1 MSLKQLNNEELA
13 MVERNQKGKQARQYF
28 IECEKR
34 LKSTTPA
41 IPQSL
46 PEALRLAAD
55 LAEQNAQQA
64 LLIEHQKPAVEFF
77 EKYSEAESTKNL
89 SDVAK
94 LLGFKPHTFP
104 HVLAADGAMS
114 TA

>member
-1 MSLKQLNNEELA
+1 MHELIK
-13 MVERNQKGKQARQYF
+13 VESHLIGGEAGIRTVNARELHGFLGVKSEFRNWIKNR
-28 IECEKR
+28 
-34 LKSTTPA
+34 
-41 IPQSL
+41 
-46 PEALRLAAD
+46 
-55 LAEQNAQQA
+55 
-64 LLIEHQKPAVEFF
+64 IEHQKPAVEFF